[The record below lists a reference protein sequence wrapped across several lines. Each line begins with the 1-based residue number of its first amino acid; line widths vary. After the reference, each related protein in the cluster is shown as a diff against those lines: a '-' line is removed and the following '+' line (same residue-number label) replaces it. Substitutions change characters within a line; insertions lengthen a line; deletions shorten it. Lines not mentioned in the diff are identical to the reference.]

1 MHLTLNTFLCKIY
14 SIVLKQTKS
23 ELFIGEV
30 CHLLVFVGT
39 TMKGNL
45 QVDCV
50 PHYK

>member
-14 SIVLKQTKS
+14 SIVLKQS
-23 ELFIGEV
+23 LNWLLGEV